1 MELNI
6 KNWLKNFLRTL
17 IVSLIAGILIISLS
31 FIKSNFESLQLL
43 ISTAWTMLVMVLV
56 PFLDNGLRH
65 VIEPSRFTNWKRSSG
80 QNLLS
85 QICLFFVCLP
95 IFMIA
100 NIEKA
105 DLLPFL
111 FAIHII
117 FGAFVSQ
124 IWRIVYEENSYKPV
138 LINSLIASH
147 ILASFCFFAWTLWK
161 NDIETFYISALLI
174 VALTVS
180 EFILSTISTV
190 IYHGL
195 TGFYQVSFWHWTK
208 PEKTPEAPTEAN

>member
-1 MELNI
+1 MELSI

-17 IVSLIAGILIISLS
+17 IVSLIAGVLIISLS
-31 FIKSNFESLQLL
+31 FIKSNFDSLQLL
-43 ISTAWTMLVMVLV
+43 ISTAWTMLVLVLI

-65 VIEPSRFTNWKRSSG
+65 VIEPSRFVNWKRSSW

-85 QICLFFVCLP
+85 QICLLFVCLP
-95 IFMIA
+95 IFMIV

-111 FAIHII
+111 FATHII
-117 FGAFVSQ
+117 FGAFISQ

-138 LINSLIASH
+138 LINSLIANYT
-147 ILASFCFFAWTLWK
+147 LVSFCFFAWTLWK
-161 NDIETFYISALLI
+161 NDIETFYISALLT
-174 VALTVS
+174 VVLTVS

-195 TGFYQVSFWHWTK
+195 TGFYQVSFWHWNK
-208 PEKTPEAPTEAN
+208 PEKTPEPPTEAN